1 MMRQTQLTI
10 QGIRTPCLIR
20 GKERTEAVLFLH
32 GNPGSGKDW
41 ETFLPSLS
49 DFTYVVAP
57 DMPGFGRAEKPDNF
71 NYSIDGYQNHTELLL
86 DKLKIEK
93 VHLVLHDFGGAWG
106 LAWATEHPHRVAS
119 ITLINVGLLR
129 NYRWHFFARLWRMPV
144 VGELVMRIP
153 NRLVFRTGLKIGNP
167 RGLPK
172 TYIDELINNFD
183 RETKRA
189 VLRLYRATDVQKIN
203 KELVDRTISSLLPL
217 DIDCLVIWGKHDV
230 YVPSKYA
237 AAQKEAFP
245 NAEIIYFEDSGHWP
259 FIDNPGRF
267 NEVLVGFLKKVVS
280 K

>member
-1 MMRQTQLTI
+1 
-10 QGIRTPCLIR
+10 
-20 GKERTEAVLFLH
+20 
-32 GNPGSGKDW
+32 
-41 ETFLPSLS
+41 
-49 DFTYVVAP
+49 
-57 DMPGFGRAEKPDNF
+57 
-71 NYSIDGYQNHTELLL
+71 
-86 DKLKIEK
+86 
-93 VHLVLHDFGGAWG
+93 
-106 LAWATEHPHRVAS
+106 
-119 ITLINVGLLR
+119 
-129 NYRWHFFARLWRMPV
+129 MPV

-203 KELVDRTISSLLPL
+203 KELVDRAISSLLPL

-230 YVPSKYA
+230 YVPFKYA

-245 NAEIIYFEDSGHWP
+245 NAKIIYFEDSGHWP
-259 FIDNPGRF
+259 FIDNPECF

-280 K
+280 T